1 MANHRSLSTGQGH
14 LVKLAPSLV
23 PIGDVQA
30 AMGNRPTWHEY
41 KTWILTGPAVW
52 YDKDLGYITVPKGF
66 MTDFASIP
74 WVFRW
79 WQTGS
84 VGPQR
89 IASYFHDYM
98 YAEQVVSR
106 KESDR
111 VFREVMKATRPR
123 GGRIRDASSWMKR
136 NIMWGALR
144 VVGCFAWR
152 SNGRN
157 LAEEGSGWRVA
168 DPNDGPSNL

>member
-1 MANHRSLSTGQGH
+1 MTNHRVLSTNDGH
-14 LVKLAPSLV
+14 IVRLAPSLV
-23 PIGDVQA
+23 PMGDVQA
-30 AMGNRPTWHEY
+30 AVGNRPTWHEY

-52 YDKDLGYITVPKGF
+52 YDKDLGFVTVPKGF

-98 YAEQVVSR
+98 YAEQVGSQ
-106 KESDR
+106 KEADR
-111 VFREVMKATRPR
+111 VFREVMKAARPE
-123 GGRIRDASSWMKR
+123 GGRVR
-136 NIMWGALR
+136 NFLSFVNRNMMWGALR
-144 VVGCFAWR
+144 VGGVFAWR
-152 SNGRN
+152 GNGKN
-157 LAEEGSGWRVA
+157 LVERGSSWRVC
-168 DPNDGPSNL
+168 PENGE